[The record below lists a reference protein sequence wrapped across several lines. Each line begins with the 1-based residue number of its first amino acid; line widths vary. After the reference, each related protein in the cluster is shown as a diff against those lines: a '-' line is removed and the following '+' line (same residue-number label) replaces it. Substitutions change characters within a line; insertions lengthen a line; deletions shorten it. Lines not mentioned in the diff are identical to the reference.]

1 MHIVRKGKRHDGI
14 CDEDGHDKNYL
25 YGLRIE
31 TGKHW
36 NQNGCSQLNEM
47 ERSNLLGD
55 LEKAWPEKFASD
67 EEIFSH
73 IHAGDKIFIGT
84 GCGEPQYLVQA
95 LVNFVSANP
104 KAFSGI
110 DLIHVWTLGTAP
122 YLDDKFRDNFRIDS
136 FFISEG
142 TRNAINRGAADYTP
156 ISLSA
161 VPGLFRREIIPIDV
175 ALIQTSPP
183 DKHGYMSLGI
193 SVDLVK
199 AATQKASMIVA
210 QINSHMPRTQ
220 GDGFINI
227 KDIDFIISHDEPLLE
242 YTVEDPGDIINAIGR
257 YVARIIEDESTL
269 QVGYG
274 IIPNAAVSYLG
285 EKKHLGVH
293 TELLSDGIIDLMQ
306 KGVVDNSRKSIDVGK
321 TVASYCMGK
330 RETYEFLDENP
341 TISFRTIDYVNNPL
355 NIAKNK
361 LMTAINSAMEIDLTG
376 QATAESLAGTFYFG
390 IGGQADFMRGA
401 ALAPGGKSILALP
414 STAINDTISRI
425 VPSLQEGT
433 GVTFTRGDVHY
444 VVTEYG
450 IAYLHGKNIRERAMD
465 LIAIAHPKFRPWLIE
480 EARKLLFIYKDQA
493 FIPGLNGVYPVALE
507 TFRTTRSGLHL
518 LLRPVKIG
526 DEPLMKDFFY
536 ALSSESMY
544 RRFMSV
550 RMDMPHKR
558 LQEFGV
564 VDYADRM
571 MILAIVEGDSRET
584 IAAIGQYEINEK
596 MHTAEVALVVK
607 DEYQNMGVG
616 HDLLSYLTR
625 LARRSGLLGFTAEVL
640 VENKPMLN
648 LFKNMGF
655 DTEKRSEDGVYE
667 LRMAFRGLDD

>member
-1 MHIVRKGKRHDGI
+1 MRIRDQKFFRKLGTLPAIRKVMHRGKKM
-14 CDEDGHDKNYL
+14 DK
-25 YGLRIE
+25 
-31 TGKHW
+31 
-36 NQNGCSQLNEM
+36 SD
-47 ERSNLLGD
+47 LLGD
-55 LEKAWPEKFASD
+55 LKKTWPEKFVTE

-95 LVNFVSANP
+95 LVNFVSSNP
-104 KAFSGI
+104 KAFFGI
-110 DLIHVWTLGTAP
+110 ELIHVWTLGSAP
-122 YLDDKFRDNFRIDS
+122 YLDDKFRDNFRINS

-142 TRNAINRGAADYTP
+142 TRNAINEGAADYTP

-175 ALIQTSPP
+175 ALIQTSLP

-193 SVDLVK
+193 SVDIVK
-199 AATQKASMIVA
+199 AATQKASLIVA

-227 KDIDFIISHDEPLLE
+227 KDVDYIIHKDEPLLE
-242 YTVEDPGDIINAIGR
+242 YAVEGPGDIIKAIGK

-274 IIPNAAVSYLG
+274 IIPNAVVSYLG

-306 KGVVDNSRKSIDVGK
+306 KGVVDNTKKSIDMGK
-321 TVASYCMGK
+321 TVASYCMGN
-330 RETYEFLDENP
+330 RETYEFLDDNP
-341 TISFRTIDYVNNPL
+341 TVSFKTIDYVNNPL
-355 NIAKNK
+355 IIAKNK

-401 ALAPGGKSILALP
+401 VLAPGGKSILALP

-480 EARKLLFIYKDQA
+480 EAKQRLLIYKDQA
-493 FIPGLNGVYPVALE
+493 FIPGANGVYPVALE
-507 TFRTTRSGLHL
+507 TFRTTRSGLNV

-536 ALSSESMY
+536 NLSNDSMY
-544 RRFMSV
+544 RRFMSA
-550 RMDMPHKR
+550 RMDMPHER

-564 VDYADRM
+564 VDYANSM
-571 MILAIVEGDSRET
+571 MILAIVEGDAKET

-596 MHTAEVALVVK
+596 VHTAEVALVVK
-607 DEYQNMGVG
+607 DVYQKMGVG
-616 HDLLSYLTR
+616 YDLLTYLTR
-625 LARRSGLLGFTAEVL
+625 LARRRGLLGFTAEVL
-640 VENKPMLN
+640 VENKPMLD

-655 DTEKRSEDGVYE
+655 DTEKRNEEGVYE
-667 LRMAFRGLDD
+667 MRMTFRDIEG

>member
-1 MHIVRKGKRHDGI
+1 MVKSD
-14 CDEDGHDKNYL
+14 
-25 YGLRIE
+25 
-31 TGKHW
+31 
-36 NQNGCSQLNEM
+36 
-47 ERSNLLGD
+47 LLGD
-55 LEKAWPEKFASD
+55 LKKTWPEKFATE

-95 LVNFVSANP
+95 LVNFVSSNP
-104 KAFSGI
+104 KAFFGI
-110 DLIHVWTLGTAP
+110 ELIHVWTLGTAP
-122 YLDDKFRDNFRIDS
+122 YLDDKFRDNFRINS

-142 TRNAINRGAADYTP
+142 TRNAINEGAADYTP

-175 ALIQTSPP
+175 ALIQTSLP

-193 SVDLVK
+193 SVDIVK
-199 AATQKASMIVA
+199 AATQKASLIAA
-210 QINSHMPRTQ
+210 QINTHMPRTQ

-227 KDIDFIISHDEPLLE
+227 KDVDFIIHKDEPLLE
-242 YTVEDPGDIINAIGR
+242 YAVEGPGDIIKAIGK

-274 IIPNAAVSYLG
+274 IIPNAVVSYLG

-306 KGVVDNSRKSIDVGK
+306 KGVVDNTKKSIDRGK
-321 TVASYCMGK
+321 TVASYCMGSK
-330 RETYEFLDENP
+330 DTYEFMDDNP
-341 TISFRTIDYVNNPL
+341 TVSFKTIDYINNPL
-355 NIAKNK
+355 IIAKNK

-401 ALAPGGKSILALP
+401 VLAPGGKSILALP

-480 EARKLLFIYKDQA
+480 EAKQRLLIYKDQA
-493 FIPGLNGVYPVALE
+493 FIPGANGVYPVALE
-507 TFRTTRSGLHL
+507 TFRTTRDGLNI

-536 ALSSESMY
+536 ALSGESMY

-564 VDYADRM
+564 VDYANSM
-571 MILAIVEGDSRET
+571 MILAIVEGDGKET

-596 MHTAEVALVVK
+596 VHTAEVALVVK
-607 DEYQNMGVG
+607 DMYQKMGVG
-616 HDLLSYLTR
+616 YDLLTYLTR
-625 LARRSGLLGFTAEVL
+625 LARRRGLLGFTAEVL
-640 VENKPMLN
+640 VENKPMLD

-655 DTEKRSEDGVYE
+655 DTEKRNEEGVYE
-667 LRMAFRGLDD
+667 MRMTFRDIEG

>member
-1 MHIVRKGKRHDGI
+1 
-14 CDEDGHDKNYL
+14 
-25 YGLRIE
+25 
-31 TGKHW
+31 
-36 NQNGCSQLNEM
+36 M
-47 ERSNLLGD
+47 EISNLLED
-55 LEKAWPEKFASD
+55 MKKTWPEKFAS
-67 EEIFSH
+67 EEDIFSH

-95 LVNFVSANP
+95 MVNFVSNNP
-104 KAFSGI
+104 KAFFGI
-110 DLIHVWTLGTAP
+110 ELIHIWTLGTAS

-136 FFISEG
+136 FFISDG

-161 VPGLFRREIIPIDV
+161 IPGLFRREIIPIDL

-193 SVDLVK
+193 SVDVVK
-199 AATQKASMIVA
+199 AATQKASLIVA

-227 KDIDFIISHDEPLLE
+227 KDIDFIIHQDEPLLE
-242 YTVEDPGDIINAIGR
+242 YTVENPGEIIRAIGK

-274 IIPNAAVSYLG
+274 IIPNAVVSYLG

-306 KGVVDNSRKSIDVGK
+306 KGVVDNTKKSIDTGK

-341 TISFRTIDYVNNPL
+341 TVSFKTIDYVNNPL
-355 NIAKNK
+355 IIAKNR
-361 LMTAINSAMEIDLTG
+361 LMTAINSAIEIDLTG
-376 QATAESLAGTFYFG
+376 QATAESLAGEFYFG

-401 ALAPGGKSILALP
+401 VLSPGGKSILALP

-425 VPSLQEGT
+425 VPTLQEGT
-433 GVTFTRGDVHY
+433 GVTLTRGDVHY

-480 EARKLLFIYKDQA
+480 EAKKRLLIYKDQA
-493 FIPGLNGVYPVALE
+493 FIPGVNGVYPVALE
-507 TFRTTRSGLHL
+507 AFRTTNSGLNI

-536 ALSSESMY
+536 ALSNESMY

-564 VDYADRM
+564 VDYANSM
-571 MILAIVEGDSRET
+571 MILAIVEGDSKET

-596 MHTAEVALVVK
+596 VHAAEVAIVVK

-616 HDLLSYLTR
+616 HDLLTYLTR
-625 LARRSGLLGFTAEVL
+625 LARRRGLLGFTAEVL
-640 VENKPMLN
+640 VENKPMLD
-648 LFKNMGF
+648 LFKSMGF
-655 DTEKRSEDGVYE
+655 DTEKKNEEGVYE
-667 LRMAFRGLDD
+667 MRMMFRDREG

>member
-1 MHIVRKGKRHDGI
+1 MAG
-14 CDEDGHDKNYL
+14 
-25 YGLRIE
+25 
-31 TGKHW
+31 
-36 NQNGCSQLNEM
+36 
-47 ERSNLLGD
+47 SNLLWG
-55 LEKAWPEKFASD
+55 LKEAWPEKYASE
-67 EEIFSH
+67 EEIFGH

-95 LVNFVSANP
+95 LVNFVSRNP
-104 KAFSGI
+104 KAFFGI
-110 DLIHVWTLGTAP
+110 ELIHVWTLGAAP
-122 YLDDKFRDNFRIDS
+122 YIDEKFRDNFRIDS
-136 FFISEG
+136 FFIGDG
-142 TRNAINRGAADYTP
+142 TRNAINKGAADYTP

-161 VPGLFRREIIPIDV
+161 VPGLIRREIIPIDV

-193 SVDLVK
+193 SVDIVK
-199 AATQKASMIVA
+199 AATQKASLIVA
-210 QINSHMPRTQ
+210 QINSGMPRTQ

-227 KDIDFIISHDEPLLE
+227 KDVDFIIPHDEPLLE
-242 YTVEDPGDIINAIGR
+242 YAVEAPGDIIQAIGR
-257 YVARIIEDESTL
+257 YVARIIEDGSTL

-274 IIPNAAVSYLG
+274 IIPNAVVSYLG
-285 EKKHLGVH
+285 EKRHLGVH
-293 TELLSDGIIDLMQ
+293 TELLSDGIVDLMKQ
-306 KGVVDNSRKSIDVGK
+306 GVVDNTKKSIDTGK

-330 RETYEFLDENP
+330 KETYELLDENP
-341 TISFRTIDYVNNPL
+341 TVEFKTIDYVNNPL
-355 NIAKNK
+355 IIAKNK

-376 QATAESLAGTFYFG
+376 QATAESLSGTFYFG

-401 ALAPGGKSILALP
+401 VLAPGGKSILALP

-433 GVTFTRGDVHY
+433 GVTLTRGDVHY

-465 LIAIAHPKFRPWLIE
+465 LIAIAHPKFRPWLIV
-480 EARKLLFIYKDQA
+480 EAKKRLLIYEDQA
-493 FIPGLNGVYPVALE
+493 FVPGVNGVYPAALE
-507 TFRTTRSGLHL
+507 IFRTTRSGLNI

-536 ALSSESMY
+536 ALSHESMY
-544 RRFMSV
+544 RRFMSA
-550 RMDMPHKR
+550 RMDMPHER
-558 LQEFGV
+558 LQEFGL
-564 VDYADRM
+564 VDYGNSM
-571 MILAIVEGDSRET
+571 MILAIVEGDSKET
-584 IAAIGQYEINEK
+584 IAAIGQYEIDEK

-616 HDLLSYLTR
+616 HDLLTYLTR
-625 LARRSGLLGFTAEVL
+625 LARRRGLLGFTADVL

-655 DTEKRSEDGVYE
+655 DTEKRSDEGAYEMRMMFRDIGV
-667 LRMAFRGLDD
+667 

>member
-1 MHIVRKGKRHDGI
+1 M
-14 CDEDGHDKNYL
+14 
-25 YGLRIE
+25 
-31 TGKHW
+31 
-36 NQNGCSQLNEM
+36 NEM
-47 ERSNLLGD
+47 KNDLLED
-55 LEKAWPEKFASD
+55 SRKTWPEKFASD

-84 GCGEPQYLVQA
+84 GCGEPQHLVQA
-95 LVNFVSANP
+95 LVNFVGANP

-110 DLIHVWTLGTAP
+110 EIIHVWTLGTAP

-161 VPGLFRREIIPIDV
+161 APGLIRREIIPIDV
-175 ALIQTSPP
+175 ALIQTSLP

-193 SVDLVK
+193 SVDIVK
-199 AATQKASMIVA
+199 AATQKALMIVA
-210 QINSHMPRTQ
+210 QINAHMPRTQ

-227 KDIDFIISHDEPLLE
+227 KDIDFIVPYDEPLLE
-242 YTVEDPGDIINAIGR
+242 YTVEDPGDIIKAIGKH
-257 YVARIIEDESTL
+257 VARIIEDESTL

-274 IIPNAAVSYLG
+274 IIPNAVVSYLG

-306 KGVVDNSRKSIDVGK
+306 KGVVDNSKKSIDMGK
-321 TVASYCMGK
+321 SVASYCMGK

-341 TISFRTIDYVNNPL
+341 TVSFKTIDYVNNPL
-355 NIAKNK
+355 IIAKNK

-376 QATAESLAGTFYFG
+376 QATAESIAGKFYFG

-414 STAINDTISRI
+414 STAINDTVSRI

-465 LIAIAHPKFRPWLIE
+465 LIAIAHPKFRPWLID

-493 FIPGLNGVYPVALE
+493 FISGPNGIYPEGLE
-507 TFRTTRSGLHL
+507 TLKTTRSGLHL
-518 LLRPVKIG
+518 LLRPVKMG

-536 ALSSESMY
+536 ALSNDSMY
-544 RRFMSV
+544 RRFMSA
-550 RMDMPHKR
+550 RMDMPHER
-558 LQEFGV
+558 LQDFV
-564 VDYADRM
+564 VIDYTRKM
-571 MILAIVEGDSRET
+571 EILAVLGEEDKEEIVGL
-584 IAAIGQYEINEK
+584 GQYEIEK
-596 MHTAEVALVVK
+596 DTHMAEVAFAVSDK
-607 DEYQNMGVG
+607 HQSKGIGQE
-616 HDLLSYLTR
+616 LLRYLTY
-625 LARRSGLLGFTAEVL
+625 LARRQGLLGFTAEVL
-640 VENKPMLN
+640 LENRPMLHV
-648 LFKNMGF
+648 FEKMGF
-655 DTEKRSEDGVYE
+655 DMEKRVGSGVYE
-667 LRMAFRGLDD
+667 LKMMFRV

>member
-1 MHIVRKGKRHDGI
+1 
-14 CDEDGHDKNYL
+14 
-25 YGLRIE
+25 
-31 TGKHW
+31 
-36 NQNGCSQLNEM
+36 M

-55 LEKAWPEKFASD
+55 LKKAWPEKFASD

-95 LVNFVSANP
+95 LVNFVSANQ

-193 SVDLVK
+193 SVDIVK
-199 AATQKASMIVA
+199 AATQKASLILA
-210 QINSHMPRTQ
+210 QINTNMPRTQ

-227 KDIDFIISHDEPLLE
+227 KDIDFIIPHDEPLLE

-274 IIPNAAVSYLG
+274 IIPNAVVSYLG

-341 TISFRTIDYVNNPL
+341 TVSFRTIDYVNNPL

-414 STAINDTISRI
+414 STAVNDTISRI

-465 LIAIAHPKFRPWLIE
+465 LIAIAHPKFRPWLID
-480 EARKLLFIYKDQA
+480 EARKLLLIYKDQA
-493 FIPGLNGVYPVALE
+493 FVPGVNGVYPVALE
-507 TFRTTRSGLHL
+507 TFRTTRSGLRL

-536 ALSSESMY
+536 ALSNDSMY
-544 RRFMSV
+544 KRFMSV
-550 RMDMPHKR
+550 RMDMPHER
-558 LQEFGV
+558 LQDFGV
-564 VDYADRM
+564 VDYANSM

-584 IAAIGQYEINEK
+584 IAAIGQYEINET

-616 HDLLSYLTR
+616 HDLLLYLTR
-625 LARRSGLLGFTAEVL
+625 LARRRGLLGFTAEVL
-640 VENKPMLN
+640 VENKPMLD

-655 DTEKRSEDGVYE
+655 DTQKTSEEGVYE
-667 LRMAFRGLDD
+667 MRMTFRDPEG

>member
-1 MHIVRKGKRHDGI
+1 
-14 CDEDGHDKNYL
+14 
-25 YGLRIE
+25 
-31 TGKHW
+31 
-36 NQNGCSQLNEM
+36 M

-55 LEKAWPEKFASD
+55 LKKTWPEKFASN

-73 IHAGDKIFIGT
+73 IHPGDKIFIGT

-95 LVNFVSANP
+95 LVNFVSSNP
-104 KAFSGI
+104 KAFFGVE
-110 DLIHVWTLGTAP
+110 LIHVWTLGAAP
-122 YLDDKFRDNFRIDS
+122 YIDEKFRDNFRIDS
-136 FFISEG
+136 FFIGEG
-142 TRNAINRGAADYTP
+142 ERNAINRGAADYTP

-193 SVDLVK
+193 SVDIVK
-199 AATQKASMIVA
+199 AATQKASLIVA
-210 QINSHMPRTQ
+210 QINSDMPRTQ

-227 KDIDFIISHDEPLLE
+227 KDVDFIIPHDEPLLE
-242 YTVEDPGDIINAIGR
+242 YTVEDPGEIIKAIGM
-257 YVARIIEDESTL
+257 YVAQIIEDGSTI

-285 EKKHLGVH
+285 EKKHLGIH
-293 TELLSDGIIDLMQ
+293 TELLSDGIIDLV
-306 KGVVDNSRKSIDVGK
+306 KRGVVDNTNKSIDMGK

-330 RETYEFLDENP
+330 KETYELLDENP
-341 TISFRTIDYVNNPL
+341 TIEFKTIDYVNNPL
-355 NIAKNK
+355 IIAKNK
-361 LMTAINSAMEIDLTG
+361 LMTAINSAIEIDLTG
-376 QATAESLAGTFYFG
+376 QSTAESLSGTFYFG

-401 ALAPGGKSILALP
+401 VLAPGGKSILALP
-414 STAINDTISRI
+414 STAVNDTISRI

-433 GVTFTRGDVHY
+433 GVTLTRGDVHY

-480 EARKLLFIYKDQA
+480 EAKKRLLIYKDQA
-493 FIPGLNGVYPVALE
+493 FVPGMKGVYPVALE
-507 TFRTTRSGLHL
+507 TFRTTKGGLNI

-536 ALSSESMY
+536 DLSNDSMY
-544 RRFMSV
+544 RRFMSS
-550 RMDMPHKR
+550 RMDMPHER

-564 VDYADRM
+564 VDYSSRM
-571 MILAIVEGDSRET
+571 MILAVLKGDNKET
-584 IAAIGQYEINEK
+584 IVGIGQYDMNK
-596 MHTAEVALVVK
+596 GTHTAEVALVVK
-607 DEYQNMGVG
+607 DEHQKIGVG
-616 HDLLSYLTR
+616 YELLSYLTH
-625 LARRSGLLGFTAEVL
+625 LAMRRGLLGFTAEVL
-640 VENKPMLN
+640 VENEAMLN

-655 DTEKRSEDGVYE
+655 DTEKRSDEGVYE
-667 LRMAFRGLDD
+667 MRMMFRDIEG

>member
-1 MHIVRKGKRHDGI
+1 
-14 CDEDGHDKNYL
+14 
-25 YGLRIE
+25 
-31 TGKHW
+31 
-36 NQNGCSQLNEM
+36 M
-47 ERSNLLGD
+47 EINNLLED
-55 LEKAWPEKFASD
+55 MKKTWPEKFASE

-95 LVNFVSANP
+95 MVNFVSNNP
-104 KAFSGI
+104 KAFFGI
-110 DLIHVWTLGTAP
+110 ELIHIWTLGTAP

-142 TRNAINRGAADYTP
+142 TRKAINRGAADYTP

-161 VPGLFRREIIPIDV
+161 IPGLFRREIIPIDL

-193 SVDLVK
+193 SVDVVK
-199 AATQKASMIVA
+199 AATQKASLIVA

-227 KDIDFIISHDEPLLE
+227 KDIDFIIHKDEPLLE
-242 YTVEDPGDIINAIGR
+242 YAVEDPGEIIRAIGK

-274 IIPNAAVSYLG
+274 IIPNAVVSYLG

-306 KGVVDNSRKSIDVGK
+306 KGVVDNTKKSIDTGK
-321 TVASYCMGK
+321 TVTSYCMGK

-341 TISFRTIDYVNNPL
+341 TVSFKTIDYVNNPL
-355 NIAKNK
+355 IIAKNK
-361 LMTAINSAMEIDLTG
+361 LMTAINSAIEIDLTG
-376 QATAESLAGTFYFG
+376 QATAESLAGEFYFG

-401 ALAPGGKSILALP
+401 VLSPGGKSILALP

-433 GVTFTRGDVHY
+433 GVTLTRGDVHY

-465 LIAIAHPKFRPWLIE
+465 LIAIAHPKFRPWLID
-480 EARKLLFIYKDQA
+480 EAKKRLLIYKDQA
-493 FIPGLNGVYPVALE
+493 FIPGVNGVYPVALE
-507 TFRTTRSGLHL
+507 VFRTTNSGLNI

-536 ALSSESMY
+536 ALSDESMY

-564 VDYADRM
+564 VDYANSM
-571 MILAIVEGDSRET
+571 MILAIVEGDSKET

-596 MHTAEVALVVK
+596 EHTAEVAIVVK
-607 DEYQNMGVG
+607 DEHQNMGVG
-616 HDLLSYLTR
+616 HDLLTYLTR
-625 LARRSGLLGFTAEVL
+625 LARKRGLLGFTAEVL
-640 VENKPMLN
+640 VENKPMLD
-648 LFKNMGF
+648 LFKSMGF
-655 DTEKRSEDGVYE
+655 DTEKTSEDGVYE
-667 LRMAFRGLDD
+667 MRMMFRDREG

>member
-1 MHIVRKGKRHDGI
+1 
-14 CDEDGHDKNYL
+14 
-25 YGLRIE
+25 
-31 TGKHW
+31 
-36 NQNGCSQLNEM
+36 M
-47 ERSNLLGD
+47 ERINLLED
-55 LEKAWPEKFASD
+55 LKKAWPEKFATE

-95 LVNFVSANP
+95 LVNFVGGNP
-104 KAFSGI
+104 KAFFGI
-110 DLIHVWTLGTAP
+110 ELIHVWTVGAAP
-122 YLDDKFRDNFRIDS
+122 YLDEKFRDNFRIDS

-142 TRNAINRGAADYTP
+142 TRNAINKGTADYTP
-156 ISLSA
+156 ISFST
-161 VPGLFRREIIPIDV
+161 VPGLIRREIIPIDV

-193 SVDLVK
+193 SVDIVK
-199 AATQKASMIVA
+199 AATQKASLIVA

-227 KDIDFIISHDEPLLE
+227 NNVDFIIPHDEPLLE
-242 YTVEDPGDIINAIGR
+242 YVEEDPGNIIKAIGR

-274 IIPNAAVSYLG
+274 IVPNAVVSYLG

-306 KGVVDNSRKSIDVGK
+306 NGVVDNTKKSIDTGK

-330 RETYEFLDENP
+330 KETYELLDENP
-341 TISFRTIDYVNNPL
+341 TIEFKTIDYVNNPL
-355 NIAKNK
+355 IIARNR

-433 GVTFTRGDVHY
+433 GVTLTRGDVHY

-450 IAYLHGKNIRERAMD
+450 IAYLQGKNIRERAMD

-480 EARKLLFIYKDQA
+480 EAKKRLLIYQDQA
-493 FIPGLNGVYPVALE
+493 FIPGVNGVYPVALE
-507 TFRTTRSGLHL
+507 TFRTTRSGLNI

-536 ALSSESMY
+536 ALSNESMY

-558 LQEFGV
+558 LQEFGI
-564 VDYADRM
+564 VDYGNSM
-571 MILAIVEGDSRET
+571 MILAIVEGDNKET

-596 MHTAEVALVVK
+596 MLTAEVALVVK
-607 DEYQNMGVG
+607 DEYQDMGVG
-616 HDLLSYLTR
+616 YDLLTYLTR
-625 LARRSGLLGFTAEVL
+625 LARRRGLLGFTAEVL
-640 VENKPMLN
+640 VENEPMLN

-655 DTEKRSEDGVYE
+655 DIENRSEEGAIE
-667 LRMAFRGLDD
+667 MRMTFRDPEG